1 MNVLDKI
8 EAGEP
13 VEAQELFD
21 YITSKVLEQGR
32 PSILETNDEEG
43 EAKVVCVYRGENGA
57 KCAAGHVIPDA
68 WYSEKLEGRAA
79 NGVLEGEP
87 RLEASL
93 APHLSLLLDLQE
105 AHDSAY
111 RASFF
116 HSNRPTFTAEFI
128 RRATHI
134 AEEYNLNHAFEV

>member
-1 MNVLDKI
+1 MTVLDKI

-32 PSILETNDEEG
+32 PSILETNDEDG
-43 EAKVVCVYRGENGA
+43 EARVVCVYRGESGA

-68 WYSEKLEGRAA
+68 WYREEQEGRAA
-79 NGVLEGEP
+79 DGVLNGEP

-93 APHLSLLLDLQE
+93 APHLSLLLDLQQ
-105 AHDSAY
+105 AHDNAY
-111 RASFF
+111 RGARLYS
-116 HSNRPTFTAEFI
+116 TFTEGFI
-128 RRATHI
+128 RRAIHI
-134 AEEYNLNHAFEV
+134 AKEYNLNHAFEV

>member
-1 MNVLDKI
+1 MTVLDKI
-8 EAGEP
+8 EAGKP

-43 EAKVVCVYRGENGA
+43 EARVVCVYRGENGA

-68 WYSEKLEGRAA
+68 WYREEQEGRAVD
-79 NGVLEGEP
+79 GVLDGEP

-93 APHLSLLLDLQE
+93 GPCLSLLLDLQE
-105 AHDSAY
+105 AHDNAY
-111 RASFF
+111 RGARLYS
-116 HSNRPTFTAEFI
+116 TFTAEFI
-128 RRATHI
+128 RRATRV
-134 AEEYNLNHAFEV
+134 AEAYNLNHAFEV

>member
-1 MNVLDKI
+1 MTVLDKI

-32 PSILETNDEEG
+32 PSLETNYEKG
-43 EAKVVCVYRGENGA
+43 VTRQVCVYRGQDGA
-57 KCAAGHVIPDA
+57 KCAAGHVIPGA

-79 NGVLEGEP
+79 DGVLEGEP

-93 APHLSLLLDLQE
+93 APHLSLLLDLQG

-111 RASFF
+111 QASVL
-116 HSNRPTFTAEFI
+116 HSKRPTFMEGFI
-128 RRATHI
+128 RRAIHI

>member
-1 MNVLDKI
+1 MTVLDKI

-43 EAKVVCVYRGENGA
+43 DARVVCVYRGESGA

-68 WYSEKLEGRAA
+68 WYREELESRAID
-79 NGVLEGEP
+79 GVLEGEP

-105 AHDSAY
+105 AHDNAY
-111 RASFF
+111 RGARLCS
-116 HSNRPTFTAEFI
+116 TFTAEFI
-128 RRATHI
+128 RRATRV
-134 AEEYNLNHAFEV
+134 AEAYNLNHAFEV